1 VKAHRAAEETDMG
14 DLSNLRS
21 DLPSEQQGIWAKCV
35 HPTGTFVEFTEAEVE
50 QSIPDRFQQQVAK
63 HTDRLAV
70 KMQQGALT
78 YRELNRAANRV
89 ARVILAKVGPGQ
101 EPVGLLFE
109 NGAQAISA
117 ILGVLR
123 AGKFYVPLDPS
134 FPHGRLAAILE
145 NSGTQLLVTDRQNFR
160 LASELAHG
168 TLHLLDIDTMAV
180 DVSDENLS
188 LPVPPDALASIFYT
202 SGSTAQPKGVVH
214 THRCLLHGTM
224 IHTNNLHI
232 TPDDRLSLLHSWS
245 VHSCAAHLF
254 GSLLNGAALFPFDP
268 RRGGGKS
275 LARWLMQERV
285 TMYHSVPMVFRQ
297 MAAGLTGK
305 EVFPHL
311 RTIVLS
317 GAPMSRTDVDLY
329 KRHFPA
335 ACVLLHMLGTTE
347 TGWIRRFF
355 IHKATQIAGGT
366 VPIGYAVQDTE
377 VILLNDGGTEAGC
390 RQVGEIALRGRYLAS
405 GYWRNHELT
414 QAKFVPC
421 TDGGEQRIYRTGDLA
436 RMGPDGCLFHLG
448 RKDFQ
453 VKVRGYR
460 VELGEVERALLEH
473 PAVKEVA
480 AVGRKVR
487 ADDTQLLAYFVPSGE
502 HVPTVTEMRRFLQ
515 VKLPDYMVPSIFVML
530 RALPCTP
537 NGKLDY
543 RALPAPEPLRPAL
556 EATYLAPKSEI
567 EQLIA
572 TVWQEVLGFEQ
583 VGVQD
588 NFFDLGGDSLLLT
601 QVHRKLQDI
610 MQQDIPI
617 VDLFEHPTIN
627 ALVAYVSRQ
636 ERASTSLRPSEELV
650 ESLRVGK
657 DRRQQLSQ
665 RRQRGRRNGNGR
677 DTEHD
682 TIE

>member
-1 VKAHRAAEETDMG
+1 MHDQETDMG
-14 DLSNLRS
+14 DLSHLRS

-35 HPTGTFVEFTEAEVE
+35 HPTGTFVEFTEAEIE

-63 HTDRLAV
+63 YPDRLAV
-70 KMQQGALT
+70 KTELGALT
-78 YRELNRAANRV
+78 YHELNQAANRV
-89 ARVILAKVGPGQ
+89 ARAILAKVGPGQ

-117 ILGVLR
+117 ILGVLQ

-134 FPHGRLAAILE
+134 FPHARVAAILE
-145 NSGTQLLVTDRQNFR
+145 DSGTQLLVTNRQNFR
-160 LASELAHG
+160 LAGELARG
-168 TLHLLDIDTMAV
+168 RLHLLDIDTMAV
-180 DVSDENLS
+180 DVSDENLT
-188 LPVPPDALASIFYT
+188 LPMPPEALASIFYT
-202 SGSTAQPKGVVH
+202 SGSTGQPKGVVH

-232 TPDDRLSLLHSWS
+232 TPDDRLTLLHSWS

-268 RRGGGKS
+268 RRTGDKP

-317 GAPMSRTDVDLY
+317 GAPMNRSDVELY

-335 ACVLLHMLGTTE
+335 ACVLLHMIGTTE

-355 IHKATQIAGGT
+355 IDKATQIASGT
-366 VPIGYAVQDTE
+366 IPIGYAVQDTE
-377 VILLNDGGTEAGC
+377 VVLLNDGGTEAGV
-390 RQVGEIALRGRYLAS
+390 RQVGEIALKGRYLAS
-405 GYWRNHELT
+405 GYWRKRELT

-436 RMGPDGCLFHLG
+436 RMEPDGCLFHLG

-460 VELGEVERALLEH
+460 VELGEVESALLEH
-473 PAVKEVA
+473 PAVKDVA
-480 AVGRKVR
+480 AVGRKVPSEN
-487 ADDTQLLAYFVPSGE
+487 TQLLAYVVPVGG
-502 HVPTVTEMRRFLQ
+502 HVPTVTELRSFLQ
-515 VKLPDYMVPSIFVML
+515 AKLPDYMISSAFVTL
-530 RALPCTP
+530 EALPLTP
-537 NGKLDY
+537 NGKTDY
-543 RALPAPEPLRPAL
+543 QALPAPKPLRPAL
-556 EATYLAPKSEI
+556 EAAYVAPKTGI
-567 EQLIA
+567 ECRIA
-572 TVWQEVLGFEQ
+572 TVWQEVLGLEQ
-583 VGVQD
+583 VGVRD

-601 QVHRKLQDI
+601 QVHRRLQDI

-617 VDLFEHPTIN
+617 VDLFDHPTIN
-627 ALVAYVSRQ
+627 ALVEYVSQ
-636 ERASTSLRPSEELV
+636 QGSALTSLQPSEELV
-650 ESLRVGK
+650 EGLRAGK
-657 DRRQQLSQ
+657 NRRKQLSH
-665 RRQRGRRNGNGR
+665 RRQRTRGNSDGR
-677 DTEHD
+677 DTSHD